1 MIDFTQICDLNLS
14 DQICVKNYV
23 KNMCN
28 ISINL
33 QFHILQNQPQNQAYY
48 HKVDRKCNIVIFHSA
63 LKQKIQVISDLILHC
78 HYTIYKTK

>member
-14 DQICVKNYV
+14 DQ
-23 KNMCN
+23 NMCKEFSN

-33 QFHILQNQPQNQAYY
+33 QFHILQNQPQNQAN
-48 HKVDRKCNIVIFHSA
+48 HKVDGKCNVVIFHSA